1 MPFGPSGRRRWRLAS
16 SRCRREEKA
25 MARRRV
31 HLRSDMRPDFRP
43 SDEDR
48 RYALRVAFGSREEMN
63 AMFREL
69 EARMIEDMRAI
80 CEEAKRVREA
90 EWPLPPE
97 DDPPA
102 AD

>member
-1 MPFGPSGRRRWRLAS
+1 
-16 SRCRREEKA
+16 

-48 RYALRVAFGSREEMN
+48 RYALRWAFGSREEMHE
-63 AMFREL
+63 MFREL
-69 EARMIEDMRAI
+69 EAKMIEDMRRI
-80 CEEAKRVREA
+80 CEEAKRARDA

-97 DDPPA
+97 GDPPT
-102 AD
+102 ADRSAQALVKVK

>member
-1 MPFGPSGRRRWRLAS
+1 
-16 SRCRREEKA
+16 

-48 RYALRVAFGSREEMN
+48 RYALRWAFGSREEMHDF
-63 AMFREL
+63 FRDFEVRL
-69 EARMIEDMRAI
+69 VEAIYEGAGQPMPARY
-80 CEEAKRVREA
+80 A

-97 DDPPA
+97 DDLPT
-102 AD
+102 ADRPVQPVVKVK